1 MEAPRVETTAYITS
15 ICKNKQA
22 LVARA
27 IQLAEGI
34 QIGGAIQ
41 LVRDIQLTKTT
52 QLDLAIQEVGFSFGV
67 VVVGCKVMVG
77 GCGRWVWSDLSQRMV
92 VDGFGVTVVSREQ
105 QSKSVNAIPIVPI
118 SSAVIPV
125 SMDIGFDLSLDLSAG
140 QVVPYLDSLV
150 QTVFTTVGL
159 SSLQCPPIPYDAHWV
174 RKDYYRSSQIPSS
187 VGMKM
192 MMAVG
197 GGVRDGGG
205 GEMENRNRNWNWRW
219 FDWC

>member
-1 MEAPRVETTAYITS
+1 MSNVFSAIRNDLTLSKDVTAPYSLVSNAFVVS
-15 ICKNKQA
+15 SNLVA
-22 LVARA
+22 LV
-27 IQLAEGI
+27 IFSNS
-34 QIGGAIQ
+34 
-41 LVRDIQLTKTT
+41 VSLT
-52 QLDLAIQEVGFSFGV
+52 
-67 VVVGCKVMVG
+67 
-77 GCGRWVWSDLSQRMV
+77 
-92 VDGFGVTVVSREQ
+92 VSREQ

-187 VGMKM
+187 V
-192 MMAVG
+192 VG
-197 GGVRDGGG
+197 STQSSRLSVS
-205 GEMENRNRNWNWRW
+205 NS
-219 FDWC
+219 